1 MIKLKSLLEQDSNDS
16 QPIEKQIPYVL
27 FLGDAYTKSKSSYAN
42 VLIRSKLIEGR
53 VIAWPNIN
61 LKQMNRLLKRY
72 NNRKYSI
79 VSMLFGDDII
89 KKINAESID
98 TELNALFNTAT
109 QFGAKVVV
117 VQNSVKQFLE
127 QSNLLNDAI
136 GTESDLVVTNAS
148 ALNIP
153 NTHSK
158 IAKRWLRAVD
168 TTFKLNL
175 NSNDA
180 QIDAIG
186 SDAESS
192 GNDIESDIIDS
203 NDVIQPSNDTP
214 VTGNFSDSVINQ
226 AYDMII
232 PHEGFNPRP
241 EIDLFFDDEGK
252 KHGDGYCRIGHGSS
266 HITRADGTVIDL
278 GKPAAGKTC
287 AETYPYTIELEDAHR
302 DLRRLIK
309 DTFIPMVKRYV
320 KQWGGDISKL
330 NDATIA
336 TLVSVVYNYGHMPTE
351 LKSSIAASDP
361 EAIGNALLTQ
371 FVKSTSNPKRRKKE
385 GQYILNSLK
394 SQPGLFKQAL
404 DAVKDKLGLG
414 ADSLNV
420 DAATVSPSELS
431 TSAVGNNMYGIPGAS
446 TGGEGGNWGGS
457 MGRVLA
463 FAKVA
468 KDTMGKNYAGSQKRG
483 RKLTASGKVSDHY
496 LNNEIAYAVDMG
508 VRTYEEGDRLLA
520 NLMTWFGHPEY
531 KGGSWFNVIK
541 DGYRY
546 QVGWRVKGH
555 FDHVHVGVKRVGKSK
570 DIPVDQLN
578 KPKQDILAVN
588 PNDPAGE

>member
-1 MIKLKSLLEQDSNDS
+1 MIKLRSLLEQSTDSTS
-16 QPIEKQIPYVL
+16 TESKIPYVL

-42 VLIRSKLIEGR
+42 VLIRSKLVEGR

-72 NNRKYSI
+72 NNKKYSI

-89 KKINAESID
+89 KKINAESIN
-98 TELNALFNTAT
+98 TELNQLFNTAA

-117 VQNSVKQFLE
+117 VQNSVKQFPE
-127 QSNLLNDAI
+127 QSSLLNDAI
-136 GTESDLVVTNAS
+136 ENESDLIISNVS

-153 NTHSK
+153 NTHAK
-158 IAKRWLRAVD
+158 IAKRWLRDVD

-175 NSNDA
+175 KSNDA
-180 QIDAIG
+180 QIDAAADG
-186 SDAESS
+186 TESS
-192 GNDIESDIIDS
+192 GNDIESDIVDS

-214 VTGNFSDSVINQ
+214 VTGNFSDSVVNQ

-232 PHEGFNPRP
+232 PHEGFNPQP

-252 KHGDGYCRIGHGSS
+252 KHGDGYCRIGYGSS

-287 AETYPYTIELEDAHR
+287 AQTYPYTIEIADAQR

-309 DTFIPMVKRYV
+309 DTFIPMVKRIV

-336 TLVSVVYNYGHMPTE
+336 TLVSVTYNYGHMPTE
-351 LKSSIAASDP
+351 LKPSIAASDP

-371 FVKSTSNPKRRKKE
+371 FVQSTSNPKRRKKE

-394 SQPGLFKQAL
+394 SQPGLFKQAV
-404 DAVKDKLGLG
+404 DAVKNKLGLG
-414 ADSLNV
+414 SDSLNV

-431 TSAVGNNMYGIPGAS
+431 TSAVGSNTYGIPGAS

-483 RKLTASGKVSDHY
+483 TKLTRSKNISDHY
-496 LNNEIAYAVDMG
+496 INNEIAYAVDMG
-508 VRTYEEGDRLLA
+508 VRSLEEGDQLLA

-531 KGGSWFNVIK
+531 KGRYWFNVTK

-546 QVGWRVKGH
+546 QVGWRVPDH
-555 FDHVHVGVKRVGKSK
+555 YDHVHIGVKRVGKSK

-578 KPKQDILAVN
+578 KTQQDILAVN
-588 PNDPAGE
+588 PKAPAGE

>member
-1 MIKLKSLLEQDSNDS
+1 MIKLRSLLEQSTES
-16 QPIEKQIPYVL
+16 TSTEAKIPYVL

-42 VLIRSKLIEGR
+42 VLIRSKLVEGR
-53 VIAWPNIN
+53 IIAWPNIN

-89 KKINAESID
+89 KKINTESIN
-98 TELNALFNTAT
+98 TELNQLFNTAA
-109 QFGAKVVV
+109 QYGAKVVV
-117 VQNSVKQFLE
+117 VQNSVKQFPE
-127 QSNLLNDAI
+127 QSSLLNDAI
-136 GTESDLVVTNAS
+136 ENESDLIISNVS

-153 NTHSK
+153 NTHAK
-158 IAKRWLRAVD
+158 IAKRWLRDVD

-180 QIDAIG
+180 QIDAAAAG
-186 SDAESS
+186 TESS

-203 NDVIQPSNDTP
+203 NDVIQPASTIK
-214 VTGNFSDSVINQ
+214 GNFSDSVINQ
-226 AYDMII
+226 AYDMIL
-232 PHEGFNPRP
+232 PFEGFTP
-241 EIDLFFDDEGK
+241 IAK
-252 KHGDGYCRIGHGSS
+252 KDSDGYCRIGHGSS
-266 HITRADGTVIDL
+266 HITRADGTIITL
-278 GKPAAGKTC
+278 GKPNGGKSC
-287 AETYPYTIELEDAHR
+287 AETYSYTIELEDAHR
-302 DLRRLIK
+302 DLRRLIS
-309 DTFIPMVKRYV
+309 DVFIPLVTKKI
-320 KQWGGDISKL
+320 KQWGGDVSKF

-336 TLVSVVYNYGHMPTE
+336 TLVSVAYNYGHIPDE
-351 LKSSIAASDP
+351 LKPGISASDS

-371 FVKSTSNPKRRKKE
+371 FNSSRSNPKRRKKE

-414 ADSLNV
+414 SDSLNV

-431 TSAVGNNMYGIPGAS
+431 TSAVGSNTYGIPGAA

-483 RKLTASGKVSDHY
+483 RKLTASGNISDHY
-496 LNNEIAYAVDMG
+496 LNNDSAYAVDMG
-508 VRTYEEGDRLLA
+508 VRSLEEGDRLLA
-520 NLMTWFGHPEY
+520 NLMTWFGYPEY
-531 KGGSWFNVIK
+531 KGGKWFNLTK

-546 QVGWRVKGH
+546 QVGWRVPDH
-555 FDHVHVGVKRVGKSK
+555 YDHVHVGVKRVGKSK

-578 KPKQDILAVN
+578 KPQQDILAIN
-588 PNDPAGE
+588 PKAPAGE